1 MKKIISLFMA
11 GLLLLGSLFLV
22 GCDLLEQF
30 LGHDDP
36 PLVEG
41 GGDDLPGE
49 TDPPKTEI
57 LVDQELKEEI
67 YNGTYET
74 ETESPYNGS
83 YYGVGRTL
91 NVIEDPYIEVA
102 SGYAKI
108 FDTEKLLDMNWRT
121 TKVGKMEASTASG
134 SSMSEMFED
143 TNETYGVSFNGELNV
158 FVFKAGLE
166 AQFDFASGEQ
176 YKETSNEVFYTAS
189 QIYAATLVEIDG
201 YYDVEQFTDVL
212 SDKLI
217 SDAEEVQ
224 SGEMSP
230 ASFIALYGTHAVL
243 AGYYGGKVDCTYYL
257 RNTGVQWSTNEELN
271 IAGRIGV
278 GIDKLLS
285 VEGSGYFSMQEELGL
300 KAEQSEER
308 FEATSIGGAN
318 FKGLS
323 MSDFLSDYGKWV
335 DSMNA
340 TDDFGVIVGLPKR
353 SLVAIWDMFPQELND
368 AKEILASYFEDV
380 AEKEGSEF
388 LSQYERHY
396 TKPVDNGDEANFSGG
411 HGTEES
417 PYLID
422 SKAEF
427 QNIQKF
433 VGENTY
439 FRLTDSIDLGIW
451 NEPFE
456 FRGHFDGGYNEIT
469 YVQTLA
475 SVSGDYYGGL
485 FTQLKAA
492 NIENLYIDTIISRS
506 RATGASG
513 MIGGVAGLASEGTV
527 LSRISVVG
535 KIIVESHDGNDYI
548 GGLVG
553 KFLGGTI
560 LECSN
565 SAQIYNRAKFAR
577 AGGIA
582 GYIFAE
588 QKSITISDCKN
599 TGEVKAVSAY
609 VAMEGQ
615 RYAGGIGG
623 QIRGQNAFLLEILNC
638 YNDSS
643 VEIDWLGVSMDGH
656 GYHGCGGLIGD
667 VAEKIYDNIYVED
680 CFWNSKKCQLRT
692 NGEQY
697 HQGAK
702 EDMSG
707 TYLNWSTDVWS
718 FSSHSAPQLTWILGN
733 Q

>member
-11 GLLLLGSLFLV
+11 GLLLLGSLSLV

-30 LGHDDP
+30 LGNDKP
-36 PLVEG
+36 PVVEG
-41 GGDDLPGE
+41 GGDEVPD
-49 TDPPKTEI
+49 DPAEVI
-57 LVDQELKEEI
+57 VDQDLKEEI

-102 SGYAKI
+102 SGYAKV

-134 SSMSEMFED
+134 SSMSEMFEN
-143 TNETYGVSFNGELNV
+143 TNENYGASFSGELNL
-158 FVFKAGLE
+158 FVFKAGLD

-176 YKETSNEVFYTAS
+176 YKETSNEIFYTAS

-201 YYDVEQFTDVL
+201 YYDIEQFTEVL

-217 SDAEEVQ
+217 SDAEKVQ
-224 SGEMSP
+224 SGEMSS

-271 IAGRIGV
+271 IEGRIGLEI
-278 GIDKLLS
+278 GKLLS
-285 VEGSGYFSMQEELGL
+285 LEGSGHFSMQEELGL
-300 KAEQSEER
+300 NTEQSEER

-323 MSDFLSDYGKWV
+323 MGDFLSDYGKWV

-368 AKEILASYFEDV
+368 AKEMLASYFEDV

-396 TKPVDNGDEANFSGG
+396 TEPVDNGDEENFSGG

-427 QNIQKF
+427 QNIKNF

-456 FRGHFDGGYNEIT
+456 FRGHFDGGYNKVT
-469 YVQTLA
+469 YVQTLKGG
-475 SVSGDYYGGL
+475 GDTYGGL
-485 FTQLKAA
+485 FSKLNGATVQ
-492 NIENLYIDTIISRS
+492 NLYIEANISRDDKS
-506 RATGASG
+506 GATTCAGALAG
-513 MIGGVAGLASEGTV
+513 EANGGVDI
-527 LSRISVVG
+527 SRVSVSG
-535 KIIVESHDGNDYI
+535 RIIIESFDGFDYV

-553 KFLGGTI
+553 RFLGGTI
-560 LECSN
+560 TECRN
-565 SAQIYNRAKFAR
+565 TAEIYSDARNAR
-577 AGGIA
+577 AGGI
-582 GYIFAE
+582 
-588 QKSITISDCKN
+588 
-599 TGEVKAVSAY
+599 SAY
-609 VAMEGQ
+609 VSPQSMAVSIQNCYNTGKLTASSAWTTAFGG
-615 RYAGGIGG
+615 RAAGLFA
-623 QIRGQNAFLLEILNC
+623 QVRGHNAFDLSIQDC

-643 VEIDWLGVSMDGH
+643 VELKWTVVAT
-656 GYHGCGGLIGD
+656 GG
-667 VAEKIYDNIYVED
+667 
-680 CFWNSKKCQLRT
+680 
-692 NGEQY
+692 
-697 HQGAK
+697 
-702 EDMSG
+702 
-707 TYLNWSTDVWS
+707 
-718 FSSHSAPQLTWILGN
+718 
-733 Q
+733 

>member
-11 GLLLLGSLFLV
+11 GLLLLGSLSLV

-49 TDPPKTEI
+49 ADPPKTEI
-57 LVDQELKEEI
+57 LVDQDLKEEI

-91 NVIEDPYIEVA
+91 NVVEDPYIEVA
-102 SGYAKI
+102 SGYAKV
-108 FDTEKLLDMNWRT
+108 FDTEKLLNMNWRT

-285 VEGSGYFSMQEELGL
+285 VDGSGYFSMQEELGL

-456 FRGHFDGGYNEIT
+456 FCGHFDGGYNEIT
-469 YVQTLA
+469 YVQTLKG
-475 SVSGDYYGGL
+475 SGDTYGGL
-485 FTQLKAA
+485 FSKLNAA
-492 NIENLYIDTIISRS
+492 EVQDLYIEASISRDDKNGS
-506 RATGASG
+506 TTSVGALAG
-513 MIGGVAGLASEGTV
+513 DANGGVNI
-527 LSRISVVG
+527 SRVSVSG
-535 KIIVESHDGNDYI
+535 RIMVESFDGFDYV

-553 KFLGGTI
+553 RFFGGTI
-560 LECSN
+560 AECRN
-565 SAQIYNRAKFAR
+565 TAEIYNDARNTR
-577 AGGIA
+577 AGGI
-582 GYIFAE
+582 
-588 QKSITISDCKN
+588 
-599 TGEVKAVSAY
+599 SAY
-609 VAMEGQ
+609 VSPQSMTVSIQNCYNTGKLTASSAWTAAFGG
-615 RYAGGIGG
+615 RAAGLFA
-623 QIRGQNAFLLEILNC
+623 QVRGHNAFDLSIQDC

-643 VEIDWLGVSMDGH
+643 VELKWTVVAT
-656 GYHGCGGLIGD
+656 GGWYGRGGIIGD
-667 VAEKIYDNIYVED
+667 IEDRVSDNLTVEN
-680 CFWNSKKCQLRT
+680 CWWNSSKCSLKG
-692 NGEQY
+692 NADQY
-697 HQGAK
+697 QKNSGK
-702 EDMSG
+702 SDMTG
-707 TYLNWSTDVWS
+707 TYANWSTDVWS
-718 FSSHSAPQLTWILGN
+718 FSSHSAPQLVWILEN

>member
-49 TDPPKTEI
+49 ADPPKTEI
-57 LVDQELKEEI
+57 LVDQDLKEEI

-91 NVIEDPYIEVA
+91 NVVEDPYIEVA
-102 SGYAKI
+102 SGYAKV
-108 FDTEKLLDMNWRT
+108 FDTEKLLNMNWRT

-257 RNTGVQWSTNEELN
+257 RNNGVQWSTNEELN

-300 KAEQSEER
+300 KAEQ
-308 FEATSIGGAN
+308 
-318 FKGLS
+318 
-323 MSDFLSDYGKWV
+323 
-335 DSMNA
+335 
-340 TDDFGVIVGLPKR
+340 
-353 SLVAIWDMFPQELND
+353 
-368 AKEILASYFEDV
+368 
-380 AEKEGSEF
+380 
-388 LSQYERHY
+388 
-396 TKPVDNGDEANFSGG
+396 
-411 HGTEES
+411 
-417 PYLID
+417 
-422 SKAEF
+422 
-427 QNIQKF
+427 
-433 VGENTY
+433 
-439 FRLTDSIDLGIW
+439 
-451 NEPFE
+451 
-456 FRGHFDGGYNEIT
+456 
-469 YVQTLA
+469 
-475 SVSGDYYGGL
+475 
-485 FTQLKAA
+485 
-492 NIENLYIDTIISRS
+492 
-506 RATGASG
+506 
-513 MIGGVAGLASEGTV
+513 
-527 LSRISVVG
+527 
-535 KIIVESHDGNDYI
+535 
-548 GGLVG
+548 
-553 KFLGGTI
+553 
-560 LECSN
+560 
-565 SAQIYNRAKFAR
+565 
-577 AGGIA
+577 
-582 GYIFAE
+582 
-588 QKSITISDCKN
+588 
-599 TGEVKAVSAY
+599 
-609 VAMEGQ
+609 
-615 RYAGGIGG
+615 
-623 QIRGQNAFLLEILNC
+623 
-638 YNDSS
+638 
-643 VEIDWLGVSMDGH
+643 
-656 GYHGCGGLIGD
+656 
-667 VAEKIYDNIYVED
+667 
-680 CFWNSKKCQLRT
+680 
-692 NGEQY
+692 
-697 HQGAK
+697 
-702 EDMSG
+702 
-707 TYLNWSTDVWS
+707 
-718 FSSHSAPQLTWILGN
+718 
-733 Q
+733 